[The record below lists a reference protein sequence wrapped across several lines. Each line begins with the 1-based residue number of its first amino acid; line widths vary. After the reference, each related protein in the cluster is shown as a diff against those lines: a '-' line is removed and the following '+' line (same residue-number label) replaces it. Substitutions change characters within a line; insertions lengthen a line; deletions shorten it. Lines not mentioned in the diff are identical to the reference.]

1 MADVATTK
9 LFENEKVVV
18 WEMVLEPGETT
29 GVHTHGNDY
38 LFYAIE
44 GSTVEVM
51 DEDGEVLDELEV
63 PTGSVMYL
71 GIDGDELVLG
81 ENRFPVT
88 HDAKNIGTTRYRE
101 FLVEIK

>member
-1 MADVATTK
+1 MADVGTTK

-18 WEMVLEPGETT
+18 WEMVLEPGEKT

-38 LFYAIE
+38 LFYANE

-51 DEDGEVLDELEV
+51 DEDGEVLDELEIT
-63 PTGSVMYL
+63 TGSVMYL
-71 GIDGDELVLG
+71 SIDGDELVAG
-81 ENRFPVT
+81 ENRFPAT

-101 FLVEIK
+101 ILVEFK